1 MYFRVEVVLRQTHQ
15 SRFPEEGVRLCRVF
29 ALCVRSQDAEESR
42 RAASPPPWFAQLH
55 RSENLVH
62 CHCFG
67 ARARFVCEAEQP
79 DISISSAAV

>member
-1 MYFRVEVVLRQTHQ
+1 MYFCVEIALQQTHQ

-29 ALCVRSQDAEESR
+29 ALCMRSQDAEESH
-42 RAASPPPWFAQLH
+42 RAASSPSWFAQLH
-55 RSENLVH
+55 RSENLAR

-67 ARARFVCEAEQP
+67 ARARFVCGAEQP